1 MLSRNR
7 SNGSPP
13 LYSLPSPGEDLIWT
27 VAFHAAPEA
36 QLEEVLVLI
45 TPDGICSL
53 SLGSSILTWAS
64 GYFYLK
70 TGAKMVCMGYSL
82 EVPGALGF
90 SASSCSDL
98 GSCL

>member
-27 VAFHAAPEA
+27 VAFRAAPEA
-36 QLEEVLVLI
+36 QLEEALVLI

-53 SLGSSILTWAS
+53 SLGSHTN
-64 GYFYLK
+64 
-70 TGAKMVCMGYSL
+70 
-82 EVPGALGF
+82 LGIWIF
-90 SASSCSDL
+90 LS
-98 GSCL
+98 